1 MAMRAAS
8 DSPLLTADDVL
19 ELSYPGKVVELVRGR
34 LVVKEP
40 PSTRHGRAEANLS
53 YFLAAFVRAHALG
66 IVVSGAGFKIT
77 ENPDTVRAPDVAFV
91 PQERAAAIPERNYAA
106 FAPIL
111 LAEIVSPN
119 DRPGEVLAKV
129 ADWLDAGARI
139 VWVVDPQRSV
149 AQVYRGDGSVT
160 FVAADGLLDGEDVL
174 PGLRIALCDV
184 LD

>member
-19 ELSYPGKVVELVRGR
+19 KLSFPGKKVELVRGR

-40 PSTRHGRAEANLS
+40 PSTRHGRAVANLT
-53 YFLAAFVRAHALG
+53 YFLGAFVRTNDLG
-66 IVVSGAGFKIT
+66 IVVTGSGFKII

-91 PQERAAAIPERNYAA
+91 PRERAGAIPPRNYAA
-106 FAPIL
+106 FAPLL

-129 ADWLDAGARI
+129 ADWLDAGAQI
-139 VWVVDPQRSV
+139 VWVVDPQRDV
-149 AQVYRGDGSVT
+149 AQVYRADGSVS
-160 FVAADGLLDGEDVL
+160 FVARDGLLDGASVL
-174 PGLRIALCDV
+174 PDFRVPLRDV

>member
-1 MAMRAAS
+1 MAMRVAS
-8 DSPLLTADDVL
+8 DSPLLTADEVL
-19 ELSYPGKVVELVRGR
+19 KLSFPGKVVELVRGR

-40 PSTRHGRAEANLS
+40 PSARHGRAEANLA
-53 YFLAAFVRAHALG
+53 YFLGAFVRARDLG

-77 ENPDTVRAPDVAFV
+77 EDPDTVRAPDVAFV
-91 PQERAAAIPERNYAA
+91 PRDRAAAIPARSYAD
-106 FAPIL
+106 FAPLL

-139 VWVVDPQRSV
+139 VWVVDPQRNV

-160 FVAADGLLDGEDVL
+160 FVAIDGFLEGEDVL
-174 PGLRIALCDV
+174 PGLSVALRDV